1 MRVIAMN
8 RMRTLPLLLATLLA
22 LGACASTGSTSMLAP
37 DAPRALPAAGP
48 VSVAWED
55 PATFT
60 ELRHSGN
67 RHASAQ
73 GAWLDDLATYMRK
86 EAEETLPAGH
96 RLELTIVDIQRA
108 GRYEPW
114 LAPNLQDARIIRD
127 MYPPRMTLRFREL
140 DASGAVVAEGER
152 KLSDTAF
159 LMSSTRMSDT
169 DPLRY
174 EKRMFNDWL
183 RSNWRVAAR

>member
-1 MRVIAMN
+1 MT
-8 RMRTLPLLLATLLA
+8 RMRTLPLLLATVLA
-22 LGACASTGSTSMLAP
+22 LGACASTSSTNMLSA
-37 DAPRALPAAGP
+37 DAPRALPATSP
-48 VSVAWED
+48 VSVAWDD
-55 PATFT
+55 PAQFS
-60 ELRHSGN
+60 EVRHSGN
-67 RHASAQ
+67 RYAASQ
-73 GAWLDDLATYMRK
+73 GNWLNNLATYMRN

-114 LAPNLQDARIIRD
+114 LGVNMQDARIIRD

-140 DASGAVVAEGER
+140 DAAGTVLAEGER

-159 LMSSTRMSDT
+159 LMNSTRMSDT

-174 EKRMFNDWL
+174 EKRMVNDWL

>member
-8 RMRTLPLLLATLLA
+8 RMRTLPLLLATVLA

-96 RLELTIVDIQRA
+96 RLELTIVDLQRA

>member
-1 MRVIAMN
+1 MN
-8 RMRTLPLLLATLLA
+8 RMRTLPLLLATVLA
-22 LGACASTGSTSMLAP
+22 LGACASTSSSNMLAA
-37 DAPRALPAAGP
+37 DAPRALPATGP

-55 PATFT
+55 PAQFT
-60 ELRHSGN
+60 EMRHSGN
-67 RHASAQ
+67 RYAASQ
-73 GAWLDDLATYMRK
+73 GNWLTNLATYLRK

-114 LAPNLQDARIIRD
+114 LGVNMQDARIIRD

-140 DASGAVVAEGER
+140 DAAGAVLAEGER
-152 KLSDTAF
+152 KLSDPAF
-159 LMSSTRMSDT
+159 LMNASRMSDS

-174 EKRMFNDWL
+174 EKRMVDSWL
-183 RSNWRVAAR
+183 RSDWRTASR

>member
-8 RMRTLPLLLATLLA
+8 RMRTLPLLLATVLA

>member
-1 MRVIAMN
+1 MN
-8 RMRTLPLLLATLLA
+8 RMRTLPLLLATALA
-22 LGACASTGSTSMLAP
+22 LGACASTSSNMLAA
-37 DAPRALPAAGP
+37 DAPRALPATGP

-55 PATFT
+55 PAQFT
-60 ELRHSGN
+60 EMRHSGN
-67 RHASAQ
+67 RYAASQ
-73 GAWLDDLATYMRK
+73 GNWLTNLATYLRK

-114 LAPNLQDARIIRD
+114 LGVNMQDARIIRD

-140 DASGAVVAEGER
+140 DAAGAVLAEGER
-152 KLSDTAF
+152 KLSDPAF
-159 LMSSTRMSDT
+159 LMNASRMSDS

-174 EKRMFNDWL
+174 EKRMVDSWL
-183 RSNWRVAAR
+183 RSDWRTASR